1 MAAMIVPPPSSLLAG
16 EIALYAATAA
26 LGGVMLMLRRRLRA
40 FGRRVI
46 PAGALT
52 TSGGPPRGA
61 ALGTLTANTLDGKP
75 RALAS
80 WPTPLLLL
88 FVSDSCPISRKL
100 IPIARTLARAEKLT
114 LVLAGEE
121 EAGRQ
126 ERFAARI
133 GQPKDAFLNDGELGR
148 ILGVDKLPYA
158 FLLDGKDGTLV
169 ARGLVNSREHLESLV
184 ISGELKVASLQSYLS
199 EPPTRSAA

>member
-1 MAAMIVPPPSSLLAG
+1 MIAPPPVSSLLAG
-16 EIALYAATAA
+16 EIALYAGTAA

-61 ALGTLTANTLDGKP
+61 ALGTLTANALDG
-75 RALAS
+75 RARTLAS
-80 WPTPLLLL
+80 WPAPLLLL

-126 ERFAARI
+126 ERFAARV
-133 GQPKDAFLNDGELGR
+133 GQPKDTFLNDGELGR

-158 FLLDGKDGTLV
+158 FLLDTEGTLV